1 MPDDETSC
9 YKSGKVE
16 GRVSHMIRSADPKN
30 QRGASLNDRSV
41 APHPPLHS
49 YYEKSEER
57 QRFLND
63 LFDRTA
69 SQYRNIDKATGFG
82 SGLWYRKK
90 ALQLAGLKPGMR
102 ALDVACGPGLVTQC
116 ALNLVGPSGS
126 VVGLDPSVGMLH
138 EAKKGPCRYLVR
150 GVGECLPFP
159 SECFDFLSMGYALR
173 HVSDLRA
180 AFAEYW
186 RVLKPGGIVL
196 LLEISR
202 PRSMVLYRLLRW
214 YIRDMLGTAFAAGT
228 GNREFKQLMAYWW
241 DTMEHCVS
249 PATIV
254 KTLKESGFDDCRT
267 IEWFG
272 GLLRDYCAVKVIA

>member
-1 MPDDETSC
+1 
-9 YKSGKVE
+9 
-16 GRVSHMIRSADPKN
+16 MIRSADPQS
-30 QRGASLNDRSV
+30 QRSLDNRPV
-41 APHPPLHS
+41 APHPLLRS
-49 YYEKSEER
+49 YYEKPEQR
-57 QRFLND
+57 QQFLND

-102 ALDVACGPGLVTQC
+102 VLDVACGPGLMGQC
-116 ALNLVGPSGS
+116 ALELIGPAGF
-126 VVGLDPSVGMLH
+126 VIGLDPSIGMLH
-138 EAKKGPCRYLVR
+138 EAQQVGCRCLIQA
-150 GVGECLPFP
+150 VGEQLPFRDDT
-159 SECFDFLSMGYALR
+159 FDFLSMGYALR

-214 YIRDMLGTAFAAGT
+214 YIRDVLGTAFAAGT
-228 GNREFKQLMAYWW
+228 GNRELKRLMAYWW
-241 DTMEHCVS
+241 DTTEHCVPPS
-249 PATIV
+249 TIV
-254 KTLKESGFDDCRT
+254 ETLKESGFDDCRVT
-267 IEWFG
+267 EWFS
-272 GLLRDYCAVKVIA
+272 GLLCDYRAVK